1 MRVVGVGLGVLLLGV
16 ACTSPDV
23 DPAPPSDCVAGP
35 AILPAD
41 TGCAAQPLTSQNVP
55 LWLASVECS
64 PGALEDAIEQD
75 IEAHRGDEGI
85 TDALFAV
92 VDAGWTFDGTS
103 QSCTDWLSAGMALG
117 VIQALEDPAALARLD
132 ALVWR
137 PLPQHP
143 AELAQLE
150 TDAASALACIATPEA
165 RAEAQNIAANHPL
178 AQLRDL
184 VAYKIQSQ
192 QCAFYQ

>member
-1 MRVVGVGLGVLLLGV
+1 MRAVGVGLGVLFLGV
-16 ACTSPDV
+16 ACTSADV
-23 DPAPPSDCVAGP
+23 DPAPPTDCVAGP
-35 AILPAD
+35 AIVPSD
-41 TGCAAQPLTSQNVP
+41 PSCAAQPLTAQNVP
-55 LWLASVECS
+55 PWLASVECS
-64 PGALEDAIEQD
+64 PGALEDAIEKD

-132 ALVWR
+132 ALAWR
-137 PLPQHP
+137 PLPLHP
-143 AELAQLE
+143 AELVQLE
-150 TDAASALACIATPEA
+150 TDAANALACIPTPEA
-165 RAEAQNIAANHPL
+165 RAEAQNIAANHPS

-192 QCAFYQ
+192 KCAFYQ